1 LFDGICLKINQFP
14 LLKLHLK
21 LDRITANFTILNV
34 LLTRNRGI
42 EKHRNLL
49 KAMGTLE
56 EMFVHENKTDEGV
69 KS

>member
-1 LFDGICLKINQFP
+1 LFDGICLKINQFS

-21 LDRITANFTILNV
+21 LDWITANFTILNV

-49 KAMGTLE
+49 KAMGALE
-56 EMFVHENKTDEGV
+56 EMFVHGNKTGKGV
-69 KS
+69 KG

>member
-1 LFDGICLKINQFP
+1 LFDGICLKINQFS

-21 LDRITANFTILNV
+21 LDRITADFTILNV

-42 EKHRNLL
+42 KKHRNLL

-56 EMFVHENKTDEGV
+56 EMFVHGNKTGKGL